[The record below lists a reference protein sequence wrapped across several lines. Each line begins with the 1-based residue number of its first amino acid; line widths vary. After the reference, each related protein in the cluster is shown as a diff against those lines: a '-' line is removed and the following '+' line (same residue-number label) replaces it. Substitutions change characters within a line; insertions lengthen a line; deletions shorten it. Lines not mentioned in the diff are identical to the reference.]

1 MRQKQ
6 IESIIPGQLSSI
18 VVNGDLASALRQYK
32 KMQKQ
37 SNIIVE
43 LYDRKFYTKKSVS
56 NRKQLALAKFL
67 QQKESEKG

>member
-67 QQKESEKG
+67 QQKESER